1 MGIEGYTRWL
11 HEQYSDCFTAAP
23 PSKRWSFDHVYL
35 DLNGHFHYWAYQ
47 GAKNEEHLTRLVYL
61 LRSRSPCTLPY
72 HEILQSSDT
81 QSCSSVQVQGC
92 GPHPQATAAA

>member
-23 PSKRWSFDHVYL
+23 PSKPRSFDHIYL

-47 GAKNEEHLTRLVYL
+47 GAKNEEHLTKLVYVL
-61 LRSRSPCTLPY
+61 LRSMILWTLLRKLAV
-72 HEILQSSDT
+72 I
-81 QSCSSVQVQGC
+81 
-92 GPHPQATAAA
+92 